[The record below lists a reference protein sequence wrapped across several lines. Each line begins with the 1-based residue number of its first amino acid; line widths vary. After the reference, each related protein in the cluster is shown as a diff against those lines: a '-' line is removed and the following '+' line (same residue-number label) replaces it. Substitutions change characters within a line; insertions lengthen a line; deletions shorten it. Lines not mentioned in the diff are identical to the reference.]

1 MLSPSDRQRIDC
13 KCWICGVYTKPEIDS
28 VFGPLI
34 CLECLPEYKKRKF
47 VFVRASQAE
56 LDEIFSTKKG
66 FTCQ

>member
-1 MLSPSDRQRIDC
+1 MDPKDLQRIDC
-13 KCWICGVYTKPEIDS
+13 KCWCCGVFTKPKPIFS
-28 VFGPLI
+28 PLI
-34 CLECLPEYKKRKF
+34 CESCMPEYKKRTF